1 MMKKR
6 RVVITGVGIICSI
19 GNNRFEVLTA
29 MKKNIIGANKITHFS
44 TEKLLTHIGAE
55 LKNFD
60 ESLFFNKNEI
70 EQMDRTAKLGIIAA
84 KEAILDSGIDQTL
97 QNVGLAF
104 GTCNGGICSIENYTS
119 IDEIPETDL
128 LKYTFYSQTSNI
140 AKYFGISGP
149 INTINTAC
157 SASGNAI
164 AFGSDMIKYGYTDI
178 MLAGG
183 ADAMSLSV
191 YAGFNSLKALS
202 EEPCSPYSVKTGLTL
217 GEGSAFVILEDM
229 ERAIARNA
237 KIYSEICGY
246 GLSNDGYHATAPD
259 PEGMGI
265 YHAVKMAV
273 ESSDIAKDDVKYI
286 NTHGT
291 GTAANDVA
299 EVRGLRQ
306 FFGDSFEKIPIS
318 SSKAYFGHNLGAAAA
333 IEYVTTLLALKEM
346 WLPATMNFT
355 TPREGCDLKNLISNN
370 TKDMKEIPQYFLT
383 NNSAFGGNNCSI
395 ISRMTNFNSTKNK
408 IENDLKHRVVVIGA
422 GMLVEGRLDKG
433 ANIDYTQFRISEDE
447 FSLKDY
453 NKELYTRRMN
463 KLSQISIAAVDSAIE
478 DAEIDMQNIDNHDIG
493 LCYGTAHG
501 SLKSAEK
508 YLSNVMEK
516 GAEFASSIYFPDMV
530 LNSTA
535 GKIAKALK
543 IKGYSSSISNG
554 GNEGIYSLLSAFHI
568 LKEKRQK
575 YCIVAAGDERSYFG
589 SRISHAYGLD
599 NNIIEGST
607 ALVLGLYDDKN
618 IDIKKTYVELLGFGM
633 NSSDNELEAVI
644 QAINNANISKDDV
657 ELVMYNSP
665 TGLLNKEEK
674 YCTYKSLNKKVAVI
688 DCNKVVGYGESI
700 SSLNQVIFAIAEM
713 KNKQYTKS
721 LIISHSVVG
730 GVAVMVMSLL
740 DK

>member
-1 MMKKR
+1 MKKR
-6 RVVITGVGIICSI
+6 RVVITGVGIICAI
-19 GNNRFEVLTA
+19 GNNRLEVLTA
-29 MKKNIIGANKITHFS
+29 IKNNKIGANKITQFS

-55 LKNFD
+55 IKNLD
-60 ESLFFNKNEI
+60 EKQFFNKEEI
-70 EQMDRTAKLGIIAA
+70 EHMDRTARLGIIAA
-84 KEAILDSGIDQTL
+84 KEAISDSGIKQPL
-97 QNVGLAF
+97 ENVGLAF
-104 GTCNGGICSIENYTS
+104 GTCNGGICSIENYGN
-119 IDEIPETDL
+119 IDEIPETDF
-128 LKYTFYSQTSNI
+128 LKYTFYGQTSNI

-149 INTINTAC
+149 VNTINTAC

-164 AFGSDMIKYGYTDI
+164 AFGSDMIRYGYADV

-183 ADAMSLSV
+183 ADALSISV

-202 EEPCSPYSVKTGLTL
+202 AEPCSPYSIKTGLTL

-237 KIYSEICGY
+237 NIYSEICGY

-265 YHAVKMAV
+265 CHAVKMAM
-273 ESSDIAKDDVKYI
+273 ENSGISKDKIKYI

-291 GTAANDVA
+291 GTAANDAA
-299 EVRGLRQ
+299 EVKGLRQ
-306 FFGDSFEKIPIS
+306 FFGNLFEEIPIS

-355 TPREGCDLKNLISNN
+355 TPREECDLKNLITNKPQKMN
-370 TKDMKEIPQYFLT
+370 EIPEYFLT

-395 ISRMTNFNSTKNK
+395 ISRMTNFNSTTDKS
-408 IENDLKHRVVVIGA
+408 ENEVNHRIAVIGA
-422 GMLVEGRLDKG
+422 GMLVKGRLEKG
-433 ANIDYTQFRISEDE
+433 AVDINFSQFKISGDE
-447 FSLKDY
+447 FSLKEY

-463 KLSQISIAAVDSAIE
+463 KLSQISIAAVDVAIK
-478 DAEIDMQNIDNHDIG
+478 DAGINKQNIDEYDIG

-508 YLSNVMEK
+508 YLSNVMEN

-535 GKIAKALK
+535 GKIAKALQ

-554 GNEGIYSLLSAFHI
+554 GNEGIYALLSAFHI

-575 YCIVAAGDERSYFG
+575 YCIVAAGDEKSYLG
-589 SRISHAYGLD
+589 SRINRAYGL
-599 NNIIEGST
+599 NNNNMIEGST
-607 ALVLGLYDDKN
+607 AFVLGLYEEVNLDTNKA
-618 IDIKKTYVELLGFGM
+618 YAELLGFGM
-633 NSSDNELEAVI
+633 NSSDKEAEAII
-644 QAINNANISKDDV
+644 QAINNANISTSDV

-665 TGLLNKEEK
+665 FGFLNKDKK
-674 YCTYKSLNKKVAVI
+674 YYTYELLDKVVEVV
-688 DCNKVVGYGESI
+688 DCNEILGYGESI
-700 SSLNQVIFAIAEM
+700 SALNQVIYAITEM
-713 KNKQYTKS
+713 KNKQYTRS
-721 LIISHSVVG
+721 LIVSHSLG
-730 GVAVMVMSLL
+730 GDVAVLVISLL
-740 DK
+740 D